1 MMGLT
6 SPITGKLNATAHV
19 MGRFPN
25 ESLNANAAIQ
35 NGTVGRIQLQRAEVA
50 VSASRGHGSLQR
62 AIVQIPYLTATGSGT
77 FGLHAR
83 DPLDLALHATSPD
96 IGKLMA
102 TANGK
107 TKDISGAL
115 DTTLHVT
122 GTRLD
127 PMLNDTLALDSLR
140 YGKITIPRISGTIIG
155 TRTQVAIEN
164 GLVQL
169 KRGNVAV
176 SGRVPIAMK
185 PRFEIDPGNKPVRF
199 ALTAN
204 NVDFSNFEAALPQ
217 GTHLAGT
224 FGGAMTVTGTI
235 DDPKLNGTLALHN
248 GYFVGPIDQNPIQK
262 LTGQLAFNG
271 TTLAVYNL
279 HADVGGGTMDLN
291 GKASVP
297 DVRDIRD
304 ATFHST
310 LVAKGAQFNSPQYF
324 RGKVDANITA
334 SRATARTRPMIAGT
348 VNLPNARIPLSAFW
362 NPRAPQGPPRKLPDI
377 GLDIAANV
385 GNDVRVQSSNVDVGA
400 QGAVKVGGSLNNPQ
414 LSGQIASTG
423 GTVDFFRRF
432 SIESANIRFDPSN
445 GIMPFINATATTQ
458 VPDPLTYIALNVSGL
473 APNNMKI
480 AFSSDPSYDR
490 AQIMGLLA
498 GVNELNKLGQ
508 GGGDGGGFSV
518 ASTVQN
524 MATGELNTFFTRQL
538 LEPLSASLGNAMGLQ
553 NLQLTDDFHSGF
565 GIAAAK
571 AFGKH
576 LTFLYRQSLG
586 TPRRQQL
593 SFQAHRHESTA
604 FDLTFYQVDSP
615 ALLSFQQNA
624 SSMFGF
630 LDASSLMNP
639 TLGTSGFTFSYQ
651 HRFQ

>member
-1 MMGLT
+1 
-6 SPITGKLNATAHV
+6 
-19 MGRFPN
+19 
-25 ESLNANAAIQ
+25 
-35 NGTVGRIQLQRAEVA
+35 
-50 VSASRGHGSLQR
+50 
-62 AIVQIPYLTATGSGT
+62 LTATGSGT

-96 IGKLMA
+96 VGKLMA
-102 TANGK
+102 SVSGK
-107 TKDISGAL
+107 TQRLSAAL

-127 PMLNDTLALDSLR
+127 PTLDDTLALDSLR
-140 YGKITIPRISGTIIG
+140 YGKITIPRISGTINA
-155 TRTQVAIEN
+155 TRTHVVVQN

-169 KRGNVAV
+169 KRGSVAL
-176 SGRVPIAMK
+176 SGLVPISMK
-185 PRFEIDPGNKPVRF
+185 PHFEMDPGNKPVRF
-199 ALTAN
+199 ALQAN
-204 NVDFSNFEAALPQ
+204 NVDFSNFDAALPK
-217 GTHLAGT
+217 GTHMAGT

-271 TTLAVYNL
+271 TSLALYKL

-291 GKASVP
+291 GKASFP
-297 DVRDIRD
+297 NVRDIRD
-304 ATFHST
+304 ATFNTT

-324 RGKVDANITA
+324 RGKIDANITA
-334 SRATARTRPMIAGT
+334 SRNTPRSIPLIAGT
-348 VNLPNARIPLSAFW
+348 VNLPSARIPLSAFW
-362 NPRAPQGPPRKLPDI
+362 NPRAPQGPAKKLPDI
-377 GLDIAANV
+377 AMNIQANV

-400 QGAVKVGGSLNNPQ
+400 QGNVTMGGTLPNPQ
-414 LSGQIASTG
+414 LSGHIASTG

-432 SIESANIRFDPSN
+432 NIESANIRFDPSN
-445 GIMPFINATATTQ
+445 GIMPYINATATTE

-473 APNNMKI
+473 APNNMHI

-498 GVNELNKLGQ
+498 GVNELNKMGQ
-508 GGGDGGGFSV
+508 GGGGVGGFSV
-518 ASTVQN
+518 ASAVQN
-524 MATGELNTFFTRQL
+524 MAVGQLNTFFTQQL

-576 LTFLYRQSLG
+576 MTFQYRQSLG
-586 TPRRQQL
+586 TPRRQTL
-593 SFQAHRHESTA
+593 SFQAHRGEGTA

-630 LDASSLMNP
+630 LDTSQIMNP
-639 TLGTSGFTFSYQ
+639 TLGTNGFTFSYE